1 MFWTEE
7 AKIKREIRRNAL
19 KLAEEQYHKDIA
31 FRALKSS
38 DLHYAIIQDLMHA
51 AKFTG
56 LVTIEFKDGTK
67 MRIEDK
73 GDRERLK
80 EGVEGLF

>member
-19 KLAEEQYHKDIA
+19 KLAEEQYRKDVA
-31 FRALKSS
+31 FRSLRSS
-38 DLHYAIIQDLMHA
+38 DLHYAIIQDIMQA

-56 LVTIEFKDGTK
+56 LVLIELKDGTK
-67 MRIEDK
+67 IRIEDK